1 MKTRLQHTGIALVEM
16 LVAVTILL
24 LMLAAI
30 AFSITGY
37 VDVRKELIN
46 ETKAT
51 YLANDGYEILRAIRD
66 TNWNTLKNLTIGTT
80 YYLSVS
86 TTTLAVSNTPEI
98 INSSFRR
105 SFVVQ
110 SLYRDSNDDIVSS
123 STPGALSDTNSREL
137 RVSVAGPTGT
147 TSLSAILTN
156 IQGL

>member
-1 MKTRLQHTGIALVEM
+1 MNIHLQHRGIALVEV

-24 LMLAAI
+24 LMLVALAL
-30 AFSITGY
+30 SVTGY
-37 VDVRKELIN
+37 VDARKELIN

-51 YLANDGYEILRAIRD
+51 YLANDGYEILRAVRD
-66 TNWNTLKNLTIGTT
+66 TNWITLKNLTIGTT

-98 INSSFRR
+98 INGSFRR

-110 SLYRDSNDDIVSS
+110 ALYRDSNDDIVSS
-123 STPGALSDTNSREL
+123 TTPGAVSDTNSREI
-137 RVSVAGPTGT
+137 RISVAGPTGT
-147 TSLSAILTN
+147 TSLSGILTN